1 MKHCYIILL
10 LLFGAINWSC
20 EDTLTMTPE
29 ASVTFGNAYQTEKDI
44 ESAMFAV
51 ESVVRG
57 LASDCVNWSSK
68 LGEFDDYFSNG
79 GGFALL
85 QPAKLNGYTY
95 TWNKA
100 YVILKETNSPL
111 PFLNDVPMSEER
123 RNFYRGQIH
132 FYKAFTYLHLVRNF
146 GDCMLIRDEV
156 VPGPLART
164 SWVDVVD
171 YAIGEARAAANL
183 LPEYSDLKDADGDAV
198 TYKSFPCKGAANAVL
213 AHLCAWKAGCK
224 YMAPSVKSGYDEN
237 ALWQA
242 VDSACTAIISRDDIY
257 ELAPNPEAVCTSVLA
272 GGDRES
278 IYESIFRGFADEFG
292 DMNPTFLLAEKW
304 QTYPVNTSRLTLSSN
319 YRMLVSSVR
328 EMFPT
333 REEGGEEVTD
343 LRRDAY
349 FYKLDSLAHDT
360 LLPLTEGY
368 AFPWK
373 WRYARLETSG
383 TGTGMFR
390 GYDQNNIW
398 FRLADIILLRAES
411 RVRLGNIEGAIDDLN
426 CVRKRANAKPYESA
440 EGDLR
445 YAIFK
450 EREKEL
456 LMEGSRWY
464 DVLRNEYYKTELYGG
479 YRSVSQ
485 QDILDGCFFL
495 IVNGEANNTLF
506 VQYPF
511 WQKYL

>member
-20 EDTLTMTPE
+20 EDSLTMTPE

-242 VDSACTAIISRDDIY
+242 VDSACTAS
-257 ELAPNPEAVCTSVLA
+257 
-272 GGDRES
+272 
-278 IYESIFRGFADEFG
+278 
-292 DMNPTFLLAEKW
+292 
-304 QTYPVNTSRLTLSSN
+304 
-319 YRMLVSSVR
+319 
-328 EMFPT
+328 
-333 REEGGEEVTD
+333 TD
-343 LRRDAY
+343 C
-349 FYKLDSLAHDT
+349 
-360 LLPLTEGY
+360 P
-368 AFPWK
+368 
-373 WRYARLETSG
+373 
-383 TGTGMFR
+383 
-390 GYDQNNIW
+390 
-398 FRLADIILLRAES
+398 
-411 RVRLGNIEGAIDDLN
+411 
-426 CVRKRANAKPYESA
+426 
-440 EGDLR
+440 
-445 YAIFK
+445 
-450 EREKEL
+450 
-456 LMEGSRWY
+456 
-464 DVLRNEYYKTELYGG
+464 
-479 YRSVSQ
+479 
-485 QDILDGCFFL
+485 
-495 IVNGEANNTLF
+495 
-506 VQYPF
+506 
-511 WQKYL
+511 